1 METYNNSNSLCAL
14 KVKVKCGR
22 PEDEDRF
29 CGCHYVDCKILFRN
43 YDELSKYRDN
53 IEELKTI
60 VAANGLADA
69 DRIRDVSPV
78 RTVDVD
84 EGSWQACMDTH
95 RPNGLTW
102 QTASTEERMK
112 FIAKYLNQHP
122 YRTQISDP
130 IYPFIY

>member
-1 METYNNSNSLCAL
+1 MEMYNNGNSLCAL
-14 KVKVKCGR
+14 KVKVKCGK
-22 PEDEDRF
+22 PGDEDKL
-29 CGCHYVDCKILFRN
+29 CGCHYVDCKILFRD
-43 YDELSKYRDN
+43 YDELNKYRDN

-84 EGSWQACMDTH
+84 ESDWKVCMDEN

-102 QTASTEERMK
+102 DQATVEERMK
-112 FIAKYLNQHP
+112 FIAKYLNHHP
-122 YRTQISDP
+122 FRTQISDP